1 MKHDNVTGKT
11 VLVTGAGSGLGRAMA
26 LDLAAEGMNIILHY
40 HSSQE
45 TALSALAEVKSR
57 GVKGW
62 ILKQDLTRTETIQ
75 ELFPR
80 ALELSKH
87 VDFLIN
93 SASVYTESTLDSLQ
107 PEDVIAAVNMNAVT
121 PFLLAR
127 SFRNTCGKGAVINI
141 LDARMVDYDRKHVAY
156 SLSKQMLFSLTRMM
170 SVEFAPRIRVNAV
183 APGIITPP
191 AGTGKKV
198 LDRMKEATLLKRT
211 GTPGEISAAVLSLMS
226 NSFITGETI
235 FVDGGRNIKGKM
247 FGL

>member
-1 MKHDNVTGKT
+1 MRQENITGKT
-11 VLVTGAGSGLGRAMA
+11 VLITGAGSRLGRAMA
-26 LDLAAEGMNIILHY
+26 LDLAAAGMNIILHY
-40 HSSQE
+40 HSSHA
-45 TALSALAEVKSR
+45 TAVSALETVKSR

-62 ILKQDLTRTETIQ
+62 ILKQDLTKTEHTT
-75 ELFPR
+75 ELIPR
-80 ALELSKH
+80 ALGLSKH
-87 VDFLIN
+87 IDFLIN
-93 SASVYTESTLDSLQ
+93 SASAYTESTLDSLQ
-107 PEDVIAAVNMNAVT
+107 PEDIIAAVNMNAVA

-127 SFRNTCGKGAVINI
+127 SFRDTCGKGAVVNI
-141 LDARMVDYDRKHVAY
+141 LDARMVDYDRNHVAY

-198 LDRMKEATLLKRT
+198 LDKMKEATFLKRT

-235 FVDGGRNIKGKM
+235 FVDGGRNIRGKM